1 MKMRGWHS
9 ISASEWMCES
19 PPPISDPSLI
29 TPPPRSKIHAYSFAY
44 FYCFRFLFSPSV
56 NLFHWSIMPWL
67 SVRRPHGSSFGLL
80 MFRGCWRVGKVYA
93 TRLAKAC
100 VKGELDQ
107 SPTHPAPHR
116 NRSGGR
122 NFGVKKEMRPKMGGE
137 LRRLRKARSDPI
149 KPQLVLL
156 DLSLRKK
163 GGNRRQRLRIH
174 SKAARVGS
182 KRKRGFGI
190 GASTNLM
197 KE

>member
-1 MKMRGWHS
+1 M
-9 ISASEWMCES
+9 
-19 PPPISDPSLI
+19 
-29 TPPPRSKIHAYSFAY
+29 
-44 FYCFRFLFSPSV
+44 
-56 NLFHWSIMPWL
+56 
-67 SVRRPHGSSFGLL
+67 
-80 MFRGCWRVGKVYA
+80 GKVYA

-122 NFGVKKEMRPKMGGE
+122 NFGVKKEMRQKMGGE

-163 GGNRRQRLRIH
+163 GETGDRDCASIQKRQELFQEENE
-174 SKAARVGS
+174 GS
-182 KRKRGFGI
+182 VSVRQQ
-190 GASTNLM
+190 T
-197 KE
+197 